1 MLICFND
8 HQRISSAAVAVDAH
22 VRHVD
27 VHLAQN
33 RRDRSDGAGLVLIAD
48 DQRVEV
54 SREVHVDA
62 VDLIDDDRAAADR
75 GGLNGHLFSAFP
87 RQLQKRGVRVC
98 IAQLHRVEGI
108 RHARAVC
115 LIVGVRNA
123 QIVRLHAE
131 QSRKQRAVRAVAD
144 AGLGK
149 GTVQADVC
157 ARHLFA
163 EQRSAHVADARR
175 ACCMRTGRA
184 DHHRPHHIENI
195 DHGNPVLSGFLR
207 KKHIISAAEKRVKFP
222 CPRCDY

>member
-1 MLICFND
+1 M
-8 HQRISSAAVAVDAH
+8 AVDAH

-48 DQRVEV
+48 DQCVEV
-54 SREVHVDA
+54 AREVHVDA

-115 LIVGVRNA
+115 LIVGIRNA

-131 QSRKQRAVRAVAD
+131 KSRQKRAVRAVAE
-144 AGLGK
+144 ARFSK
-149 GTVQADVC
+149 RAVQADVR

-163 EQRSAHVADARR
+163 EQRSSHIADARR
-175 ACCMRTGRA
+175 ARRVRRGRT

-222 CPRCDY
+222 RPRCDY